1 MAKQLFL
8 QQLGRARLRRRLVRP
23 PDRENVVWE
32 LWVNDKQLAEVC
44 YEGGEMSVEIFW
56 LVGQQEGLRVSLDG
70 FLEALAAAKEDFV
83 KTHGL

>member
-1 MAKQLFL
+1 MRNDHKLPL
-8 QQLGRARLRRRLVRP
+8 LGRIRIQIASL

-32 LWVNDKQLAEVC
+32 LWVDDKNIAEIC

-56 LVGQQEGLRVSLDG
+56 PVGQEELRVSLDE
-70 FLEALAAAKEDFV
+70 FLAALTAAKEDFV